1 MIIDIQIA
9 EKGTRPS
16 DFTHEDM
23 QIIEPYRG
31 MFVIVVTNFP
41 PIARVEHDG
50 ADLDGDIE
58 IAKQLCLQKLSD

>member
-1 MIIDIQIA
+1 MITDIQIA
-9 EKGTRPS
+9 EKGSRPS

-23 QIIEPYRG
+23 QIIEIFTG
-31 MFVIVVTNFP
+31 MFVVLVTNFP
-41 PIARVEHDG
+41 PLARVTHDG

>member
-9 EKGTRPS
+9 EKGTRQS

-31 MFVIVVTNFP
+31 MFIVLVTNFP
-41 PIARVEHDG
+41 AIARVQHDG